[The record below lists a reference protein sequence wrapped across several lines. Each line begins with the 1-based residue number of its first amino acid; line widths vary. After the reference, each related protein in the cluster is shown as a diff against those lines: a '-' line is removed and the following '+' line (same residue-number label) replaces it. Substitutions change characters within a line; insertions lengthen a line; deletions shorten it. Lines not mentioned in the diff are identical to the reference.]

1 MNGREMPDALG
12 DLSARA
18 DELASRREPFVRATV
33 VRAQRPT
40 SAHAGDVA
48 LIVASGDIF
57 GFVGGNCVEASVRRY
72 ALQTLSTREPL
83 LLRVVPGEPSLGS
96 EEGAIQVS
104 NPCLSGGAIEIFLE
118 PKVPAPRMVI
128 VGTTPIAEAVG
139 AMGTLLGFA
148 VSASSSSPSS
158 SFSSFADVA
167 AVIVASHGSGEEPAL
182 EAALRAGVPY
192 VALVAS
198 QVRGAAVLASLDV
211 DEEQR
216 ARVHSPAGLLLG
228 GHTPA
233 EVALSI
239 VAELVQ
245 ERAAAGSVASADS
258 AGSEVSAGSGRPDA
272 SDRFAGSA
280 GSEASA
286 GSGASD
292 GSASTGAPG
301 LSAPI
306 SVAFGR
312 PSSAAVPLAI
322 DPVCGM
328 SVVAIPASLHV
339 DGDAGTTYFCSE
351 GCRRAFLADPERYA
365 VAS

>member
-1 MNGREMPDALG
+1 MS
-12 DLSARA
+12 DLTARA
-18 DELASRREPFVRATV
+18 EELAERREPFVRATV

-48 LIVASGDIF
+48 LIDASGVIM
-57 GFVGGNCVEASVRRY
+57 GFVGGNCVESSVRTY
-72 ALQTLSTREPL
+72 ALQALASREPL
-83 LLRVVPGEPSLGS
+83 LLRVVPGEPSHVD

-118 PKVPAPRMVI
+118 PQVPAPRMLI
-128 VGTTPIAEAVG
+128 VGATPIAEALA
-139 AMGTLLGFA
+139 AMGALLGFSVA
-148 VSASSSSPSS
+148 ASSSESAPV
-158 SFSSFADVA
+158 APGDA
-167 AVIVASHGSGEEPAL
+167 AVIVASHGFGEEPTL

-198 QVRGAAVLASLDV
+198 RVRGAAVLASLGV

-239 VAELVQ
+239 MAELVQ
-245 ERAAAGSVASADS
+245 ERAS
-258 AGSEVSAGSGRPDA
+258 AGSDSTE
-272 SDRFAGSA
+272 
-280 GSEASA
+280 SEAPVSVTL
-286 GSGASD
+286 GQ
-292 GSASTGAPG
+292 AP
-301 LSAPI
+301 P
-306 SVAFGR
+306 
-312 PSSAAVPLAI
+312 SAAVPLAI

-328 SVVAIPASLHV
+328 SVVAVPASLHV
-339 DGDAGTTYFCSE
+339 DGDAGTSYFCSE
-351 GCRRAFLADPERYA
+351 GCRKAFLADPERYA

>member
-1 MNGREMPDALG
+1 MS
-12 DLSARA
+12 DLTARA
-18 DELASRREPFVRATV
+18 EELAERREPFVRATV

-48 LIVASGDIF
+48 LIDASGVIM
-57 GFVGGNCVEASVRRY
+57 GFVGGNCVESSVRTY
-72 ALQTLSTREPL
+72 ALQALASREPL
-83 LLRVVPGEPSLGS
+83 LLRVVPGEPSHVD

-118 PKVPAPRMVI
+118 PQVPAPRMLI
-128 VGTTPIAEAVG
+128 VGATPIAEALA
-139 AMGTLLGFA
+139 AMGALLGFSVA
-148 VSASSSSPSS
+148 ASSSSESAPV
-158 SFSSFADVA
+158 APGDA
-167 AVIVASHGSGEEPAL
+167 AVIVASHGFGEEPTL

-198 QVRGAAVLASLDV
+198 RVRGAAVLASLDV

-239 VAELVQ
+239 MAELVQ
-245 ERAAAGSVASADS
+245 ERASVGSPAAAGSASP
-258 AGSEVSAGSGRPDA
+258 AGSDSTE
-272 SDRFAGSA
+272 
-280 GSEASA
+280 SEAPVSVTL
-286 GSGASD
+286 GQ
-292 GSASTGAPG
+292 AP
-301 LSAPI
+301 P
-306 SVAFGR
+306 
-312 PSSAAVPLAI
+312 SAAVPLAI

-328 SVVAIPASLHV
+328 SVVAVPASLHV
-339 DGDAGTTYFCSE
+339 DGDAGTSYFCSE
-351 GCRRAFLADPERYA
+351 GCRKAFLADPERYA

>member
-1 MNGREMPDALG
+1 MS
-12 DLSARA
+12 DLTARA
-18 DELASRREPFVRATV
+18 EELAERREPFVRATV

-48 LIVASGDIF
+48 LIDASGVIV
-57 GFVGGNCVEASVRRY
+57 GFVGGNCVESSVRTY
-72 ALQTLSTREPL
+72 ALQALASREPL

-118 PKVPAPRMVI
+118 PQVPAPRMLI
-128 VGTTPIAEAVG
+128 VGATPIAEALA
-139 AMGTLLGFA
+139 AMGALLGFSVA
-148 VSASSSSPSS
+148 ASSSSESAPV
-158 SFSSFADVA
+158 APGDA
-167 AVIVASHGSGEEPAL
+167 AVIVASHGSGEEPTL

-198 QVRGAAVLASLDV
+198 RVRGAAVLASLDV
-211 DEEQR
+211 DEQQR

-239 VAELVQ
+239 MAELVQ
-245 ERAAAGSVASADS
+245 ERASAGSSAAAGSASP
-258 AGSEVSAGSGRPDA
+258 AGSDSTE
-272 SDRFAGSA
+272 
-280 GSEASA
+280 SEAPVSVTL
-286 GSGASD
+286 GQ
-292 GSASTGAPG
+292 AP
-301 LSAPI
+301 P
-306 SVAFGR
+306 
-312 PSSAAVPLAI
+312 SAAVPLAI

-328 SVVAIPASLHV
+328 SVVAVPASLHV
-339 DGDAGTTYFCSE
+339 DGDAGTSYFCSE
-351 GCRRAFLADPERYA
+351 GCRKAFLADPERYA

>member
-1 MNGREMPDALG
+1 MS
-12 DLSARA
+12 DLTARA
-18 DELASRREPFVRATV
+18 EELAERREPFVRATV

-48 LIVASGDIF
+48 LIDASGVIV
-57 GFVGGNCVEASVRRY
+57 GFVGGNCVESSVRTY
-72 ALQTLSTREPL
+72 ALQALASREPL
-83 LLRVVPGEPSLGS
+83 LLRVVPGEPSHVD

-118 PKVPAPRMVI
+118 PQVPAPRMLI
-128 VGTTPIAEAVG
+128 VGATPIAEALA
-139 AMGTLLGFA
+139 AMGALLGFA
-148 VSASSSSPSS
+148 VAASSSESAPV
-158 SFSSFADVA
+158 APGDA
-167 AVIVASHGSGEEPAL
+167 AVIVASHGFGEEPTL

-198 QVRGAAVLASLDV
+198 RVRGAAVLASLDV

-239 VAELVQ
+239 MAELVQ
-245 ERAAAGSVASADS
+245 ERAS
-258 AGSEVSAGSGRPDA
+258 AGSSAAP
-272 SDRFAGSA
+272 
-280 GSEASA
+280 
-286 GSGASD
+286 
-292 GSASTGAPG
+292 GSASPAGSDSTESEAPVSVTLG
-301 LSAPI
+301 QAP
-306 SVAFGR
+306 
-312 PSSAAVPLAI
+312 PSAAVPLAI

-328 SVVAIPASLHV
+328 SVVAVPASLHV
-339 DGDAGTTYFCSE
+339 DGDAGTSYFCSE
-351 GCRRAFLADPERYA
+351 GCRKAFLADPERYA

>member
-1 MNGREMPDALG
+1 MS
-12 DLSARA
+12 DLTARA
-18 DELASRREPFVRATV
+18 EELAERREPFVRATV

-48 LIVASGDIF
+48 LIDASGVIM
-57 GFVGGNCVEASVRRY
+57 GFVGGNCVESSVRTY
-72 ALQTLSTREPL
+72 ALQALASREPL
-83 LLRVVPGEPSLGS
+83 LLRVVPGEPSHVD

-118 PKVPAPRMVI
+118 PQVPAPRMLI
-128 VGTTPIAEAVG
+128 VGATPIAEALA
-139 AMGTLLGFA
+139 AMGALLGFSVA
-148 VSASSSSPSS
+148 ASSSESAPV
-158 SFSSFADVA
+158 APGDA
-167 AVIVASHGSGEEPAL
+167 AVIVASHGFGEEPTL

-198 QVRGAAVLASLDV
+198 RVRGAAVLASLDV

-239 VAELVQ
+239 MAELVQ
-245 ERAAAGSVASADS
+245 ERASAGLPAAAGSASP
-258 AGSEVSAGSGRPDA
+258 AGSDSTE
-272 SDRFAGSA
+272 
-280 GSEASA
+280 SEAPVSVTL
-286 GSGASD
+286 GQ
-292 GSASTGAPG
+292 AP
-301 LSAPI
+301 P
-306 SVAFGR
+306 
-312 PSSAAVPLAI
+312 SAAVPLAI

-328 SVVAIPASLHV
+328 SVVAVPASLHV
-339 DGDAGTTYFCSE
+339 DGDAGTSYFCSE
-351 GCRRAFLADPERYA
+351 GCRKAFLADPERYA

>member
-1 MNGREMPDALG
+1 MSDLTAL
-12 DLSARA
+12 AE
-18 DELASRREPFVRATV
+18 ELAERREPFVRATV

-48 LIVASGDIF
+48 LIDASGVIM
-57 GFVGGNCVEASVRRY
+57 GFVGGNCVESSVRTY
-72 ALQTLSTREPL
+72 ALQALASREPL

-118 PKVPAPRMVI
+118 PQVPAPRMLI
-128 VGTTPIAEAVG
+128 VGATPIAEALA
-139 AMGTLLGFA
+139 AMGALLGFSVA
-148 VSASSSSPSS
+148 ASSSSESAPV
-158 SFSSFADVA
+158 APGDA
-167 AVIVASHGSGEEPAL
+167 AVIVASHGFGEEPTL

-198 QVRGAAVLASLDV
+198 RVRGAAVLASLDV

-239 VAELVQ
+239 MAELVQ
-245 ERAAAGSVASADS
+245 ERASVGSPAAAGSASP
-258 AGSEVSAGSGRPDA
+258 AGSDSTE
-272 SDRFAGSA
+272 
-280 GSEASA
+280 SEAPVSVTL
-286 GSGASD
+286 GQ
-292 GSASTGAPG
+292 AP
-301 LSAPI
+301 P
-306 SVAFGR
+306 
-312 PSSAAVPLAI
+312 SAAVPLAI

-328 SVVAIPASLHV
+328 SVVAVPASLHV
-339 DGDAGTTYFCSE
+339 DGDAGTSYFCSE
-351 GCRRAFLADPERYA
+351 GCRKAFLADPERYA

>member
-1 MNGREMPDALG
+1 MS
-12 DLSARA
+12 DLTARA
-18 DELASRREPFVRATV
+18 EELAERREPFVRATV

-48 LIVASGDIF
+48 LIDASGVIV
-57 GFVGGNCVEASVRRY
+57 GFVGGNCVESSVRTY
-72 ALQTLSTREPL
+72 ALQALASREPL
-83 LLRVVPGEPSLGS
+83 LLRVVPGEPSHVD

-118 PKVPAPRMVI
+118 PQVPAPRMLI
-128 VGTTPIAEAVG
+128 VGATPIAEALA
-139 AMGTLLGFA
+139 AMGALLGFA
-148 VSASSSSPSS
+148 VAASSSESAPV
-158 SFSSFADVA
+158 APGDA
-167 AVIVASHGSGEEPAL
+167 AVIVASHGSGEEPTL

-198 QVRGAAVLASLDV
+198 RVRGAAVLASLDV

-239 VAELVQ
+239 MAELVQ
-245 ERAAAGSVASADS
+245 ERASAGSSAAAGSASP
-258 AGSEVSAGSGRPDA
+258 AGSDSTE
-272 SDRFAGSA
+272 
-280 GSEASA
+280 SEAPVSVTL
-286 GSGASD
+286 GQ
-292 GSASTGAPG
+292 AP
-301 LSAPI
+301 P
-306 SVAFGR
+306 
-312 PSSAAVPLAI
+312 SAAVPLAI

-328 SVVAIPASLHV
+328 SVVAVPASLHV
-339 DGDAGTTYFCSE
+339 DGDAGTSYFCSE
-351 GCRRAFLADPERYA
+351 GCRKAFLADPERYA

>member
-1 MNGREMPDALG
+1 MS
-12 DLSARA
+12 DLTARA
-18 DELASRREPFVRATV
+18 EELAERREPFVRATV

-48 LIVASGDIF
+48 LIDASGVIV
-57 GFVGGNCVEASVRRY
+57 GFVGGNCVESSVRTY
-72 ALQTLSTREPL
+72 ALQALASREPL

-118 PKVPAPRMVI
+118 PQVPAPRMLI
-128 VGTTPIAEAVG
+128 VGATPIAEALA
-139 AMGTLLGFA
+139 AMGALLGFA
-148 VSASSSSPSS
+148 VAASSSESAPV
-158 SFSSFADVA
+158 APGDA
-167 AVIVASHGSGEEPAL
+167 AVIVASHGFGEEPTL

-198 QVRGAAVLASLDV
+198 RVRGATVLASLDV

-239 VAELVQ
+239 MAELVQ
-245 ERAAAGSVASADS
+245 ERASAGSPAAAGSASP
-258 AGSEVSAGSGRPDA
+258 AGSDSTE
-272 SDRFAGSA
+272 
-280 GSEASA
+280 SEAPVSVTL
-286 GSGASD
+286 GQ
-292 GSASTGAPG
+292 AP
-301 LSAPI
+301 P
-306 SVAFGR
+306 
-312 PSSAAVPLAI
+312 SAAVPLAI

-328 SVVAIPASLHV
+328 SVVAVPASLHV
-339 DGDAGTTYFCSE
+339 DGDAGTSYFCSE
-351 GCRRAFLADPERYA
+351 GCRKAFLADPERYA

>member
-1 MNGREMPDALG
+1 
-12 DLSARA
+12 
-18 DELASRREPFVRATV
+18 V

-48 LIVASGDIF
+48 LIDASGVIV
-57 GFVGGNCVEASVRRY
+57 GFVGGNCVESSVRTY
-72 ALQTLSTREPL
+72 ALQALASREPL
-83 LLRVVPGEPSLGS
+83 LLRVVPGEPSHVD

-118 PKVPAPRMVI
+118 PQVPAPRMLI
-128 VGTTPIAEAVG
+128 VGATPIAEALA
-139 AMGTLLGFA
+139 AMGALLGFA
-148 VSASSSSPSS
+148 VAASSSESAPV
-158 SFSSFADVA
+158 APGDA
-167 AVIVASHGSGEEPAL
+167 AVIVASHGFGEEPTL

-198 QVRGAAVLASLDV
+198 RVRGAAVLASLDV

-239 VAELVQ
+239 MAELVQ
-245 ERAAAGSVASADS
+245 ERASAGSSAAAGSASL
-258 AGSEVSAGSGRPDA
+258 AGSDSTE
-272 SDRFAGSA
+272 
-280 GSEASA
+280 SEAPVSVTL
-286 GSGASD
+286 GQ
-292 GSASTGAPG
+292 AP
-301 LSAPI
+301 P
-306 SVAFGR
+306 
-312 PSSAAVPLAI
+312 SAAVPLAI

-328 SVVAIPASLHV
+328 SVVAVPASLHV
-339 DGDAGTTYFCSE
+339 DGDAGTSYFCSE
-351 GCRRAFLADPERYA
+351 GCRKAFLADPERYA